1 MKKTEEYEEL
11 QRSQNENKNCD
22 PNWKINE
29 YKISKVFN
37 ITKKSN
43 QWKLAQGGTKLHPIL
58 NTWTGG

>member
-1 MKKTEEYEEL
+1 MKNYKGL
-11 QRSQNENKNCD
+11 KMKIKIVIQD
-22 PNWKINE
+22 WKINE

>member
-1 MKKTEEYEEL
+1 MKNYKGL
-11 QRSQNENKNCD
+11 KMKIKIVIQD
-22 PNWKINE
+22 WKINE

-58 NTWTGG
+58 NT

>member
-1 MKKTEEYEEL
+1 MKIKIVI
-11 QRSQNENKNCD
+11 QD
-22 PNWKINE
+22 WKLNE

-58 NTWTGG
+58 NT